1 MDSMK
6 ISQICAIAL
15 LLVLG
20 SAMAFGD
27 GINDPKVI
35 VKGAGG
41 GELIK
46 GQCPLCVGVGAN
58 FSFMAPASGSGTLYF
73 TNQSGI
79 YWNSLTLIEKGV
91 PAADIS
97 CHSQLFSSCT
107 TETLKNGSV
116 EILLTNSGQ
125 AQWHDKGIPNGAN
138 FAIQFSCKG
147 GCWPGGLQFNGHGSS
162 GVHATPEPGTIALM
176 VTGLGLIT
184 RRKVW
189 KNRWNS

>member
-1 MDSMK
+1 MK
-6 ISQICAIAL
+6 ISQVCAVAL
-15 LLVLG
+15 LLVVSSVL
-20 SAMAFGD
+20 AFGN

-46 GQCPLCVGVGAN
+46 GPCPQCMGVGQN
-58 FSFMAPASGSGTLYF
+58 FSFTVPASGSGILYF

-79 YWNSLTLIEKGV
+79 NWNSLTLIEKGV

-97 CHSQLFSSCT
+97 CHSPLYSSCT

-116 EILLTNSGQ
+116 EILLTNSGK
-125 AQWHDKGIPNGAN
+125 ANWRDKGIPNGAS
-138 FAIQFSCKG
+138 FAIDFSCKG

-162 GVHATPEPGTIALM
+162 SATATPEPGTIALM
-176 VTGLGLIT
+176 VTGLGALVS
-184 RRKVW
+184 RRKMW

>member
-1 MDSMK
+1 MK
-6 ISQICAIAL
+6 ISQACAVAL
-15 LLVLG
+15 LLVVG
-20 SAMAFGD
+20 SALAFGD
-27 GINDPKVI
+27 PIKDPKVI

-41 GELIK
+41 GELVK
-46 GQCPLCVGVGAN
+46 GPCPQCVGVGSN
-58 FSFMAPASGSGTLYF
+58 FSFNAPASGTGVLYF
-73 TNQSGI
+73 TNESGKN
-79 YWNSLTLIEKGV
+79 WNSLTLIEKGV

-97 CHSQLFSSCT
+97 CNSPLFSSCK

-116 EILLTNSGQ
+116 EILLTNSGK

-138 FAIQFSCKG
+138 FAIDFSCKN

-162 GVHATPEPGTIALM
+162 GIATTPEPGTIALM
-176 VTGLGLIT
+176 VTGLGALVS

>member
-1 MDSMK
+1 
-6 ISQICAIAL
+6 
-15 LLVLG
+15 VG
-20 SAMAFGD
+20 SAMAFGN

-46 GQCPLCVGVGAN
+46 GKCPLCVGVGKN
-58 FSFMAPASGSGTLYF
+58 FGFTVPASGSGTLYF

-79 YWNSLTLIEKGV
+79 NWNSMTLIEKGV

-97 CHSQLFSSCT
+97 CHSPLFSSCT

-116 EILLTNSGQ
+116 EILLTNSGM
-125 AQWHDKGIPNGAN
+125 AQWHDKGIPNGAS
-138 FAIQFSCKG
+138 FAMDFSCKG

-162 GVHATPEPGTIALM
+162 GLRGTTPEPGTIALM

-184 RRKVW
+184 RRKLW
-189 KNRWNS
+189 KNRWNA

>member
-1 MDSMK
+1 MK
-6 ISQICAIAL
+6 ISQVCALAL

-20 SAMAFGD
+20 SAMAFGN

-35 VKGAGG
+35 IKGAGG
-41 GELIK
+41 GELVK
-46 GQCPLCVGVGAN
+46 GKCPLCVGVGKD
-58 FSFMAPASGSGTLYF
+58 FSFTVPANGSGTLYF

-79 YWNSLTLIEKGV
+79 NWNSMTLIEKGV

-97 CHSQLFSSCT
+97 CNSPLFSSCK

-116 EILLTNSGQ
+116 EILLSNSGN
-125 AQWHDKGIPNGAN
+125 AQWKDKGIPNGSN
-138 FAIQFSCKG
+138 FAIDFACKG
-147 GCWPGGLQFNGHGSS
+147 GSCWPGGLQFNGHGSS
-162 GVHATPEPGTIALM
+162 SAHATPEPGTIALM